1 MRTKMVLDTVYFDK
15 FIGIDEKSEKS
26 ITSTILDIES
36 LFNHNFHHGLLYL
49 DEIILQ
55 KCKRKLIAAF
65 HANGYYNLSIEC
77 DMIQLKN
84 NNALTGI
91 SDVPRVYIQFT
102 PQELKS
108 KDFLVEGAEPIQET
122 VEQKKI
128 IDKQSESIF
137 KENEAIRDVV
147 NSLNSAISS
156 SKRHD
161 IINVRMNNLT
171 DQDGYVV
178 YINLNN
184 TSNLGDVLN
193 KILSF
198 KNDVS
203 SLNMDELIIAQQFTS
218 EFYVEQKNPY
228 WLNTMLQGSQGIS
241 NKKNEFLFSNS
252 ILAISLYNPHY
263 QVPTYSLQIII
274 DLILA
279 ILHKNIDQFVDEND
293 EDSIQVNHLIFK
305 KSYKNEKDIQIS
317 CDSISGS
324 YFFINLKAML

>member
-1 MRTKMVLDTVYFDK
+1 MELETVYFDK
-15 FIGIDEKSEKS
+15 FISMDDKSEKS
-26 ITSTILDIES
+26 IATTILDIES

-49 DEIILQ
+49 DEIILR

-65 HANGYYNLSIEC
+65 HANGYFNLSIEC
-77 DMIQLKN
+77 DMMQLKN
-84 NNALTGI
+84 NSALIGI
-91 SDVPRVYIQFT
+91 REVPRVYVKFK

-108 KDFLVEGAEPIQET
+108 KDFLVDGTEPIHET
-122 VEQKKI
+122 KEQKNLLDI
-128 IDKQSESIF
+128 QAASIN
-137 KENEAIRDVV
+137 KDNEAIKKTVT
-147 NSLNSAISS
+147 SLNNLIIN

-178 YINLNN
+178 YLNLNN
-184 TSNLGDVLN
+184 INNIGDLIN

-198 KNDVS
+198 KNDIS

-228 WLNTMLQGSQGIS
+228 WLNTTLHESQDIS
-241 NKKNEFLFSNS
+241 EKNIESFLSKS
-252 ILAISLYNPHY
+252 VLAISLYNPHY

-274 DLILA
+274 DLIFA
-279 ILHKNIDQFVDEND
+279 MLHKNINNSIGELDEKN
-293 EDSIQVNHLIFK
+293 EDVIKINHLLFK
-305 KSYKNEKDIQIS
+305 KSYKIEKDIHIS

>member
-1 MRTKMVLDTVYFDK
+1 MDD
-15 FIGIDEKSEKS
+15 KSEKS
-26 ITSTILDIES
+26 IASTILDIES

-49 DEIILQ
+49 DEIILR

-65 HANGYYNLSIEC
+65 HANGYFNLSIEC
-77 DMIQLKN
+77 DMMQLKSN
-84 NNALTGI
+84 SALSGI
-91 SDVPRVYIQFT
+91 IEVPRVYVKFT

-108 KDFLVEGAEPIQET
+108 KDFLVDGTEPIHET
-122 VEQKKI
+122 KEQKDLLEI
-128 IDKQSESIF
+128 QAASIN
-137 KENEAIRDVV
+137 KDNEAIKKTVT
-147 NSLNSAISS
+147 SLNNLIGN

-178 YINLNN
+178 YLNLNN
-184 TSNLGDVLN
+184 INNIGDLIN

-198 KNDVS
+198 KNDIS

-228 WLNTMLQGSQGIS
+228 WLNTTLHESQDIS
-241 NKKNEFLFSNS
+241 EKNIESFFSKS

-274 DLILA
+274 DLIFSM
-279 ILHKNIDQFVDEND
+279 LHKNLNNYIGELDEKN
-293 EDSIQVNHLIFK
+293 EDVIKINHLLFK
-305 KSYKNEKDIQIS
+305 KSYKTEKDIHIS

>member
-1 MRTKMVLDTVYFDK
+1 MELETVYFDR
-15 FIGIDEKSEKS
+15 FISIDEKSEKS
-26 ITSTILDIES
+26 IASTILDIES

-65 HANGYYNLSIEC
+65 HANGYFNLSIEC
-77 DMIQLKN
+77 DMMQLKD
-84 NNALTGI
+84 NNALSGI
-91 SDVPRVYIQFT
+91 IEVPRIYINFT

-108 KDFLVEGAEPIQET
+108 KDYLVDGTEPIHET
-122 VEQKKI
+122 KEQKDLLDI
-128 IDKQSESIF
+128 QAESMN
-137 KENEAIRDVV
+137 KDNDAIKKTVT
-147 NSLNSAISS
+147 SLNTLITN

-161 IINVRMNNLT
+161 IISVRMNNLT
-171 DQDGYVV
+171 DQDGYLV
-178 YINLNN
+178 YLNLSNVR
-184 TSNLGDVLN
+184 NLGELIH

-228 WLNTMLQGSQGIS
+228 WLNTILHESQDIS
-241 NKKNEFLFSNS
+241 EKNNESFFTKSV
-252 ILAISLYNPHY
+252 LAISLYNPHY

-274 DLILA
+274 DLIFA
-279 ILHKNIDQFVDEND
+279 MLHKRINHIVGELDETSD
-293 EDSIQVNHLIFK
+293 DILQVNHLLFK
-305 KSYKNEKDIQIS
+305 KTYKIEKDIHIS